1 MTLLIPVNCN
11 VPMSQ
16 CSDPHG
22 DLRKREAARKQLD
35 EFLRNGTGTNHCATG
50 DGDDHQVTEDGVCSY
65 PTLSGCNPEETDAQ
79 DLCILDEL
87 P

>member
-65 PTLSGCNPEETDAQ
+65 PTLSGYNPEETDAQ